1 MPTLLDRS
9 ELLSRLKTAGAAAGL
24 DLHEERDGGLAGT
37 NEAILA
43 KWFLGGRK
51 VSYRMSCRLAE
62 AEHTVHFREVV
73 AEKSWGIPP
82 PTLSVE
88 TTTVSGWTR
97 SGTRTDHAVGGG
109 GTIDYAKV
117 RDAVAAATADAGWR
131 FHLEGGRMP

>member
-1 MPTLLDRS
+1 MPTLLDSS
-9 ELLSRLKTAGAAAGL
+9 ELLSRLKTAATAAGL
-24 DLHEERDGGLAGT
+24 ALDERDGGLAGT
-37 NEAILA
+37 SEAILA

-82 PTLSVE
+82 LTLSVE
-88 TTTVSGWTR
+88 TTTVSGWKR

-109 GTIDYAKV
+109 GGAIDYAKV
-117 RDAVAAATADAGWR
+117 RDTVAAVTAEAGWQ